1 MKITCSRGFTLIEL
15 MIVVAVIGI
24 LAAVAYPSYTDSVR
38 KSRRSDGLAALMN
51 GQLLQEKYRAN
62 NPTYGTAA
70 QIGLSANSPD
80 GYYAMTVTGTPTATA
95 FTITATGQNGQN
107 QDTGCT
113 AITVNQAGTFSPA
126 DCAKR

>member
-1 MKITCSRGFTLIEL
+1 
-15 MIVVAVIGI
+15 
-24 LAAVAYPSYTDSVR
+24 
-38 KSRRSDGLAALMN
+38 MN

-62 NPTYGTAA
+62 KPTYGTAA

-80 GYYAMTVTGTPTATA
+80 GYYAMTVTLPSPANGTTYS
-95 FTITATGQNGQN
+95 ITATGQNGQN